1 MSEEAMYLWWAY
13 PASMDHYLCFERW
26 EGLDL
31 ILFRPS
37 GLCSSPGLLFPSVLL
52 GWAGCQLQRTWPP
65 ECSQLSL
72 QGESLHKMPFFMASS
87 TLCLLSSIKCPLVS
101 WPLISPHQQRPTSNS
116 HSQQVS
122 SVLWTWTSC
131 FFLPSLPTPVCCKVY
146 IPVQIP
152 QLVFPFSSTPPQSE

>member
-1 MSEEAMYLWWAY
+1 MYLWWAY
-13 PASMDHYLCFERW
+13 PASMDHYLCLKLW

-37 GLCSSPGLLFPSVLL
+37 SLCSSPGLLFPSVLL

-87 TLCLLSSIKCPLVS
+87 ALSLLSSIKYLLVS
-101 WPLISPHQQRPTSNS
+101 WSLISPHQQRPTSNI
-116 HSQQVS
+116 HSLQFLQYFVPGHLVS
-122 SVLWTWTSC
+122 SC
-131 FFLPSLPTPVCCKVY
+131 PPSPLLYAAKVY

-152 QLVFPFSSTPPQSE
+152 QLVFPFSSTPPQS